1 MPKDTFIKLPL
12 EKKEKVIKAAKKEF
26 ARVPF
31 EKVSIQNMVEDA
43 GIARGSFYQY
53 FESKED
59 LLYCIMQEHTDE
71 IYKRT
76 EKTLIDT
83 NGDIFAVFIQMYD
96 DFVYECFDKE
106 DIKLMKNIFDNIRTS
121 DDTIFIKNMKLIKS
135 KNIEDYYDLVNKEM
149 LKIDNMKDFEIIVK
163 MLIVI
168 TRKALASHF
177 KYESKEQSRECYLKQ
192 IEFLKYGMLRE
203 EKKC

>member
-1 MPKDTFIKLPL
+1 MPKDTFLKLPI
-12 EKKEKVIKAAKKEF
+12 EKKVKIIKAAKNEF

-31 EKVSIQNMVEDA
+31 EKVSIQNIVEDA

-59 LLYCIMQEHTDE
+59 LLDCIMQEHTDE
-71 IYKRT
+71 LDRRT

-96 DFVYECFDKE
+96 DFVSECFAKE
-106 DIKLMKNIFDNIRTS
+106 DMKLMKNIFDNIRTS
-121 DDTIFIKNMKLIKS
+121 DDTIFIKNMRVIKP
-135 KNIEDYYDLVNKEM
+135 KNIEEYYDLINKEM
-149 LKIDNMKDFEIIVK
+149 LKIENKEDFEIIVK
-163 MLIVI
+163 MLVVI
-168 TRKALASHF
+168 TRKALVSHF

-192 IEFLKYGMLRE
+192 IEFLKHGMLRE